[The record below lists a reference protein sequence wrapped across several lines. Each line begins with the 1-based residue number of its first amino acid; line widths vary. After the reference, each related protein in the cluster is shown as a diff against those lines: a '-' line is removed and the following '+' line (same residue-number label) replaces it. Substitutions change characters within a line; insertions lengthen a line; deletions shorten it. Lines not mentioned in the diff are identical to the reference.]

1 MSFYINVM
9 DYMITLLPRP
19 RLKKCTLHD
28 DRAET
33 IQELGIIKIR
43 CDLNELEGIYQDF

>member
-33 IQELGIIKIR
+33 LNELGIVTIR
-43 CDLNELEGIYQDF
+43 CDLNAINGIYQDY